1 MACLH
6 RSMLSDSSRE
16 SRSLRRSS
24 GRIIS
29 SARAYF
35 VGRKGRSDAV
45 LTRLYTRRWYKS
57 GELGKRSGIFTSS
70 GLAGTL

>member
-1 MACLH
+1 MF
-6 RSMLSDSSRE
+6 RYMLSGSSKG
-16 SRSLRRSS
+16 SRNLRRSS

-29 SARAYF
+29 SARASF
-35 VGRKGRSDAV
+35 VGRKSRFGAI
-45 LTRLYTRRWYKS
+45 LTRLYTHRWYKS